1 MLLSASECFRVNC
14 FDMNFATSHRFE
26 LLRAE
31 LTGEMQPAVYH
42 LCVIV
47 QFSFLLIGFLTLLT
61 LENLLGSMLALEM
74 VALLLQFHLLSIASP
89 FALEYPWL
97 HLPKVVLEQLGSGRS
112 FFETHTFSFWCLETV
127 AEEHLNRP
135 AKKKFVI

>member
-1 MLLSASECFRVNC
+1 MK
-14 FDMNFATSHRFE
+14 FATSQQFE

-31 LTGEMQPAVYH
+31 LIGETQPAVYD

-47 QFSFLLIGFLTLLT
+47 QFSFLLIGFLALLT
-61 LENLLGSMLALEM
+61 LENPLGKVLALEM
-74 VALLLQFHLLSIASP
+74 VALLLQFHLLSTASP